1 MAAIQMEDLNA
12 IRTVSPT
19 SPNTTLSGDTLPGS
33 DGINASPT
41 IANGTDTPFAS
52 APPIDLEAQDVRVR
66 RPSVFESMR
75 RFSSSLSDR
84 IPEHWKAGHLNEHRK
99 HIPLDEYPDGFPRFA
114 AFMNCDDN
122 FLMTRRYG
130 WLHNRVMLFRQ
141 SKLQQL
147 ESDLINLDKDNQQY
161 DKDALIDH
169 KSFGSG
175 EHGEYRTNLIQDID
189 NELKKYGQCTAVGGH
204 Y

>member
-12 IRTVSPT
+12 VRIGSPT
-19 SPNTTLSGDTLPGS
+19 SPNTTLSGDTVPVS

-41 IANGTDTPFAS
+41 IANGTETPFAS
-52 APPIDLEAQDVRVR
+52 APTIDLEAQDTRDR
-66 RPSVFESMR
+66 RLSVFESMR

-99 HIPLDEYPDGFPRFA
+99 HIPLNEYPDGFPRFA

-147 ESDLINLDKDNQQY
+147 ETDLIELDRANQEY

-169 KSFGSG
+169 KSFSQG
-175 EHGEYRTNLIQDID
+175 EHGEYRTNLIRDID
-189 NELKKYGQCTAVGGH
+189 DELKKYGQYTAPSGRG
-204 Y
+204 